1 MPFLLT
7 FAASRSPLQD
17 WHAAETNKR
26 QAPCQQIFPA
36 SSRKALE
43 VARAHGR
50 QLCQL
55 LLVVRPVPAG
65 ALLLLRLRS
74 FWALEFRLPC
84 LHKQNTSPPRS
95 ALPGLGGSSFQATHR
110 DLWGTTGGYSLPWC
124 LDTGPALLRRIHWSE
139 NSPGLGS
146 PNSCKESPVS
156 PSPTPYLFLVH
167 EDIQR

>member
-7 FAASRSPLQD
+7 FAASRSPLKD

-26 QAPCQQIFPA
+26 QALCQQIFPA

-55 LLVVRPVPAG
+55 LFVVQPVPAG
-65 ALLLLRLRS
+65 ALLLLRLLS

-95 ALPGLGGSSFQATHR
+95 TLPGLCGSSFQATHR

-124 LDTGPALLRRIHWSE
+124 LDTGPALLRRIHRSK

-146 PNSCKESPVS
+146 PNSCRESPVS
-156 PSPTPYLFLVH
+156 PSLTP
-167 EDIQR
+167 